1 MWLAI
6 WLAGVAIAGIIVGV
20 FVGFRAASRSLQ
32 SAVHEFNRNSVSDR
46 NFALSVLRRELANW
60 MFRRDPDRYLRIYE
74 KLHEEGMVI
83 SAVNKSDN
91 EAQLARLTEKYA
103 FYNDFDLL
111 GTRDYVLYADAMST
125 NLFDEVES
133 RYIDIIRFQG
143 LNVALHQDWANAYP
157 KVNTTSKDELAHLKE
172 YVQQFKDMRFEY
184 KIKDAVGKY
193 HSYQA
198 DIPKKPEYETDMF
211 SVRRV
216 PHFAE
221 IRYGIQFKDTDEFG
235 LYTVFYSDRE
245 EPYVSVYRSDPSFEK
260 EIVLHAIL
268 IDEPSLALG

>member
-74 KLHEEGMVI
+74 KLYEEDMVI

-133 RYIDIIRFQG
+133 SIY
-143 LNVALHQDWANAYP
+143 
-157 KVNTTSKDELAHLKE
+157 
-172 YVQQFKDMRFEY
+172 
-184 KIKDAVGKY
+184 
-193 HSYQA
+193 
-198 DIPKKPEYETDMF
+198 
-211 SVRRV
+211 
-216 PHFAE
+216 
-221 IRYGIQFKDTDEFG
+221 
-235 LYTVFYSDRE
+235 
-245 EPYVSVYRSDPSFEK
+245 
-260 EIVLHAIL
+260 
-268 IDEPSLALG
+268 